1 MLQRC
6 MVYIKREWDL
16 HHENP
21 FHAQIAW
28 QAPSQKRVLIQ
39 VILSKSYKLAC

>member
-6 MVYIKREWDL
+6 MVYIKREWDF
-16 HHENP
+16 HQESA